1 MMEDN
6 TRPPLDKI
14 HQIDGRGP
22 GLTLGKCDK
31 DVHADKVVQP
41 VAQVEP
47 GVRLQEL
54 NVGVDDVQPGVQDH
68 AEPDQ
73 SGQDCLHG

>member
-22 GLTLGKCDK
+22 GLTLGKCDE

-47 GVRLQEL
+47 GVGLQEL
-54 NVGVDDVQPGVQDH
+54 NVGVDDVQPGIQDH
-68 AEPDQ
+68 A
-73 SGQDCLHG
+73 